1 VKLLDHATTSPEK
14 PAVIVEG
21 GQTLSF
27 LQLEQQS
34 AQLANLFTGIG
45 LQRGD
50 NIAILLKNRC
60 EYFVIAWAAQ
70 RSGPGPRSAAVCTTP
85 R

>member
-1 VKLLDHATTSPEK
+1 MKLMDHVNRSPAK

-27 LQLEQQS
+27 LELEQQS
-34 AQLANLFTGIG
+34 AQLANLFADIG

-50 NIAILLKNRC
+50 NIAILKTNRC

-70 RSGPGPRSAAVCTTP
+70 LSVLHPGELAPDYG
-85 R
+85 